1 MLTAATGRRPTS
13 VDKIVWRWRRHR
25 AARARDAGDAN
36 ETGGVWDFIE
46 LDGRVRLSQ
55 RRRRLGAA
63 ALSKGKI
70 HAWEFPSFRNA
81 SREYIR
87 NSMDLDGLE
96 ARARFPQSC
105 AAEIREQESGGQG
118 E

>member
-1 MLTAATGRRPTS
+1 MAVAP
-13 VDKIVWRWRRHR
+13 HR

-36 ETGGVWDFIE
+36 ETSGAWDLIE

-55 RRRRLGAA
+55 RRRRLVAA

-70 HAWEFPSFRNA
+70 HAWDFPSFRNA

-96 ARARFPQSC
+96 ARARFPP
-105 AAEIREQESGGQG
+105 IVRR
-118 E
+118 

>member
-1 MLTAATGRRPTS
+1 MAP
-13 VDKIVWRWRRHR
+13 HR

-36 ETGGVWDFIE
+36 ETSGAWDLIE

-55 RRRRLGAA
+55 RRRRLVAA

-87 NSMDLDGLE
+87 NFDGPRRPRGKGPFSPD
-96 ARARFPQSC
+96 RAPLKF
-105 AAEIREQESGGQG
+105 ESRNRADKANSGR
-118 E
+118 